1 MAPSEVVDSHGVHE
15 VEGPLLVGGVEYLA
29 PRTGLSSE
37 SLLLEQLRSNEAFRD
52 YLEFRQEAF
61 RKAASEMISSFKS
74 PVDLFFL
81 TDIDTVEFQ
90 RHTFNHRAAIQQYS
104 MVADEESKRSRAAN
118 MSKDIYLEE
127 DRILNKSRKD
137 HLSRRLSAVRRY
149 YAYRKS
155 LLKLD
160 YVQGNSDPEAVL
172 KRIKKSATWSGLD
185 DFDLERGLKSHMDL
199 LKEHTSRFG
208 SGSGSMSDYEK
219 VALERINSEMGSALE
234 KVLYYPD
241 PDEWLMHSYFRRMK
255 LKSLARECCMLAE
268 NTGFTLVKEF
278 MPVPVKEH
286 TVLPSLKQA
295 AKHSVNGWIGYLR
308 GGVAIRAKTSLRALG
323 EAVIRGKTPWR
334 VLGLGILGAAA
345 TFGISEPELEPTI

>member
-1 MAPSEVVDSHGVHE
+1 MVPSEVVNSHGVHE

-37 SLLLEQLRSNEAFRD
+37 ALLLEQLRSDEAFRD

-81 TDIDTVEFQ
+81 TDIDSVEFQ

-104 MVADEESKRSRAAN
+104 MIADEESKRSRAAN

-160 YVQGNSDPEAVL
+160 FVQGDSDPESVL

-185 DFDLERGLKSHMDL
+185 DFDLKRGLKSHTDL

-241 PDEWLMHSYFRRMK
+241 PDE
-255 LKSLARECCMLAE
+255 
-268 NTGFTLVKEF
+268 F
-278 MPVPVKEH
+278 MRVPVKEH

-334 VLGLGILGAAA
+334 VLGFGILGAAA
-345 TFGISEPELEPTI
+345 TFGMNEPELEPTI

>member
-1 MAPSEVVDSHGVHE
+1 MVPSEVVNSHGVHE

-37 SLLLEQLRSNEAFRD
+37 ALLLEQLRSDEAFRD

-81 TDIDTVEFQ
+81 TDIDSVEFQ

-104 MVADEESKRSRAAN
+104 MIADEESKRSRAAN

-127 DRILNKSRKD
+127 DRILNKS
-137 HLSRRLSAVRRY
+137 
-149 YAYRKS
+149 
-155 LLKLD
+155 
-160 YVQGNSDPEAVL
+160 
-172 KRIKKSATWSGLD
+172 
-185 DFDLERGLKSHMDL
+185 SHTDL

-268 NTGFTLVKEF
+268 NTGITLVKEF

-334 VLGLGILGAAA
+334 VLGFGILGAAA
-345 TFGISEPELEPTI
+345 TFGMNEPELEPTI